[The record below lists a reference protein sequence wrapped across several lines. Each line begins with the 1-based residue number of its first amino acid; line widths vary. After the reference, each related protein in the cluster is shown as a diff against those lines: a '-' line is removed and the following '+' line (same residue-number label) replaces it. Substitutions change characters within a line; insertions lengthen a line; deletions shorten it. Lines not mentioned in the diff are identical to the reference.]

1 MSANLDT
8 DHDDQRQT
16 LPAVLNPVSFAPWCT
31 IKKRQQSMVETGET
45 QHTLEDIR
53 VRVEALRG
61 YL

>member
-1 MSANLDT
+1 
-8 DHDDQRQT
+8 
-16 LPAVLNPVSFAPWCT
+16 
-31 IKKRQQSMVETGET
+31 MVETGET